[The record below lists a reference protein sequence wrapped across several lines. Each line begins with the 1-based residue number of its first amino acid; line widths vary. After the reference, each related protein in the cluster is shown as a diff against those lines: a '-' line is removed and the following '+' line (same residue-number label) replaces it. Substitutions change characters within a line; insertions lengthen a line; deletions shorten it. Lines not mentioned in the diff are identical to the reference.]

1 MTNSPRRPAHRPSRR
16 GSVIDAAIGLFATY
30 PAEAITVADIAAAA
44 NMTAAAV
51 YYHFPSKERVL
62 LEGLQSFARDYLAEV
77 RRLSRETAD
86 GTWCRTIVVEV
97 LEWLEVHRLAATVY
111 FARSS
116 GLDMTIEALRRE
128 TRIEQVNVFMR
139 AIRASTPQPLAASD
153 VGVMAVG
160 LVAVLETA
168 AACWLTQDAVFR
180 GLGRHRFLSDAA
192 DLAERVVRSNGA
204 VRDEQPTGPSLDDP
218 AGARRTAGPTSPQ

>member
-1 MTNSPRRPAHRPSRR
+1 M
-16 GSVIDAAIGLFATY
+16 IDAAIGLFATY

-62 LEGLQSFARDYLAEV
+62 LEGLQTFTHDYVSEV
-77 RRLSRETAD
+77 RRLCRDTVD
-86 GTWCRTIVVEV
+86 GAWIRSIVVDL
-97 LEWLEVHRLAATVY
+97 LEWLEARRLAAIVY

-139 AIRASTPQPLAASD
+139 AIRASAARPLPAPE

-160 LVAVLETA
+160 LVAVLETV

-180 GLGRHRFLSDAA
+180 GLGRHRFLADAA
-192 DLAERVVRSNGA
+192 ELAERVVRPA
-204 VRDEQPTGPSLDDP
+204 MTTG
-218 AGARRTAGPTSPQ
+218 

>member
-1 MTNSPRRPAHRPSRR
+1 M
-16 GSVIDAAIGLFATY
+16 
-30 PAEAITVADIAAAA
+30 
-44 NMTAAAV
+44 
-51 YYHFPSKERVL
+51 
-62 LEGLQSFARDYLAEV
+62 
-77 RRLSRETAD
+77 D

-139 AIRASTPQPLAASD
+139 AIRASSAQPLAASD

-192 DLAERVVRSNGA
+192 DLAERVVGSDGLSGRA
-204 VRDEQPTGPSLDDP
+204 VPD
-218 AGARRTAGPTSPQ
+218 

>member
-1 MTNSPRRPAHRPSRR
+1 VAMNRQTKRMMAKQGTDKPKSPASEGGKRRPPS
-16 GSVIDAAIGLFATY
+16 AAPKREKIG
-30 PAEAITVADIAAAA
+30 P
-44 NMTAAAV
+44 
-51 YYHFPSKERVL
+51 KE
-62 LEGLQSFARDYLAEV
+62 YLGEV

-86 GTWCRTIVVEV
+86 GRWIRGVVTEL
-97 LEWLEVHRLAATVY
+97 LEWLEEHRLAATVY

-139 AIRASTPQPLAASD
+139 AIRATATRPLSAPD

-160 LVAVLETA
+160 LVAVIETA

-180 GLGRHRFLSDAA
+180 GLGRHRFLADAA
-192 DLAERVVRSNGA
+192 DLAERILVPGGSAPA
-204 VRDEQPTGPSLDDP
+204 VASDS
-218 AGARRTAGPTSPQ
+218 

>member
-1 MTNSPRRPAHRPSRR
+1 
-16 GSVIDAAIGLFATY
+16 
-30 PAEAITVADIAAAA
+30 
-44 NMTAAAV
+44 V

-62 LEGLQSFARDYLAEV
+62 LEGLQSFARDYLVEV
-77 RRLSRETAD
+77 RRLSRETVD
-86 GTWCRTIVVEV
+86 GTWIRTVVIEV

-128 TRIEQVNVFMR
+128 TRIEQVNVFRR
-139 AIRASTPQPLAASD
+139 AIRASAEKPLAAAD

-192 DLAERVVRSNGA
+192 DLAERVVRSNGYA
-204 VRDEQPTGPSLDDP
+204 
-218 AGARRTAGPTSPQ
+218 AGAVEG